1 MKLSLYKD
9 NFIKIFANT
18 MNSENESIIR
28 KPDEIIKEKLIYDNI
43 DEDDD
48 ELKLALRISENEY
61 YENNL
66 LVELESVLQFSKN
79 EYDNYLILEE
89 NKLMEMEQ
97 NIIIQK
103 INNRIKSLEN
113 FSKKIEKLNYSEDDK
128 LVKNYIKNI
137 LQKWYKLEID
147 YTYVENAM
155 YKKIYDIIDNYY
167 LNHFKK
173 NFNKYAI
180 SKEEDEIV
188 RSIFL
193 RKN

>member
-1 MKLSLYKD
+1 
-9 NFIKIFANT
+9 

-43 DEDDD
+43 DENDD

-89 NKLMEMEQ
+89 NKLMEMEE

-113 FSKKIEKLNYSEDDK
+113 FSKKIERLNYSEDDK

-147 YTYVENAM
+147 YIHVENVM

-167 LNHFKK
+167 LNYLKK
-173 NFNKYAI
+173 KINKYAI

-193 RKN
+193 GQFY

>member
-1 MKLSLYKD
+1 
-9 NFIKIFANT
+9 
-18 MNSENESIIR
+18 MNSENECDCDLNIR
-28 KPDEIIKEKLIYDNI
+28 KPDEIIKEQLIYDNI

-48 ELKLALRISENEY
+48 ELKLALSVSENEY

-66 LVELESVLQFSKN
+66 LVELESILQFSKN
-79 EYDNYLILEE
+79 EYENYIMLEE
-89 NKLMEMEQ
+89 NKLMEIEE

-103 INNRIKSLEN
+103 INNRIKSIEN

-128 LVKNYIKNI
+128 LVKNYINNV

-147 YTYVENAM
+147 YIYIEKSM

-167 LNHFKK
+167 LNPFKK
-173 NFNKYAI
+173 KFNKYAI

-193 RKN
+193 EQF

>member
-1 MKLSLYKD
+1 
-9 NFIKIFANT
+9 

-28 KPDEIIKEKLIYDNI
+28 KPDEVIKEQLIYDNI

-66 LVELESVLQFSKN
+66 LVELETVLQFSKN

-89 NKLMEMEQ
+89 NKLMEMEE

-113 FSKKIEKLNYSEDDK
+113 FSKKIERLNYSEDDK
-128 LVKNYIKNI
+128 LVKNYINNV

-147 YTYVENAM
+147 YIHVENTM

-167 LNHFKK
+167 LSHFKK

-193 RKN
+193 GQF

>member
-1 MKLSLYKD
+1 
-9 NFIKIFANT
+9 

-66 LVELESVLQFSKN
+66 LVELETVLQFSKN

-113 FSKKIEKLNYSEDDK
+113 FSKKIERLNYSEDDK
-128 LVKNYIKNI
+128 LVKNYINNV

-147 YTYVENAM
+147 YIHVENTM

-167 LNHFKK
+167 LNYLKK
-173 NFNKYAI
+173 KFNKYAI

-193 RKN
+193 GQF

>member
-1 MKLSLYKD
+1 
-9 NFIKIFANT
+9 
-18 MNSENESIIR
+18 MNSENECDIR
-28 KPDEIIKEKLIYDNI
+28 KPDEVIKEKLIYDNI

-48 ELKLALRISENEY
+48 ELKLALSVSENEY

-66 LVELESVLQFSKN
+66 LVELENELQTVLQFSKN

-89 NKLMEMEQ
+89 NKLMEIEE

-128 LVKNYIKNI
+128 LVKNYINNV

-147 YTYVENAM
+147 YIYIEKSM

-167 LNHFKK
+167 LNPFKK
-173 NFNKYAI
+173 KFNKYAI

>member
-1 MKLSLYKD
+1 
-9 NFIKIFANT
+9 
-18 MNSENESIIR
+18 MNSENECDCDCDLNIR

-43 DEDDD
+43 DEDED
-48 ELKLALRISENEY
+48 ELKLALSVSENEY

-66 LVELESVLQFSKN
+66 LVELENELETVLQFSKN

-89 NKLMEMEQ
+89 NKLMEIEQ

-128 LVKNYIKNI
+128 LVKNYINNV

-147 YTYVENAM
+147 YIYVENAM

-167 LNHFKK
+167 LNPFKK
-173 NFNKYAI
+173 KFNKYAI

-193 RKN
+193 GQF